1 MTMTM
6 MKTLL
11 QTRATA
17 MIAMI
22 LSWRHTLAMG
32 AAGVLAGVLLLSS
45 TGIARADYGKGA
57 VYQIEISGNCNGPTT
72 CIPGFVQ
79 GYGVWLWAELD
90 ANGTG
95 NYEAADCGHGYGDN
109 AGFHDSG
116 GVQWGS
122 DGTTLTITGA
132 TIFGPNKVPI
142 IITVPARYGH
152 YAESFAQAILVPALG
167 GALPGWAQVQVA
179 P

>member
-1 MTMTM
+1 
-6 MKTLL
+6 MKTLRKRMVRNWRQAL
-11 QTRATA
+11 ALSTA
-17 MIAMI
+17 GI
-22 LSWRHTLAMG
+22 LVGM
-32 AAGVLAGVLLLSS
+32 LLLSG
-45 TGIARADYGKGA
+45 TGTARADYGNGA
-57 VYQIEISGNCNGPTT
+57 VYQIEISGNCNGPTS
-72 CIPGFVQ
+72 CIPGFVR

-95 NYEAADCGHGYGDN
+95 SYEAADCGHGFGDS

-116 GVQWGS
+116 DVQWTS
-122 DGTTLTITGA
+122 DGTTLTLTGA

-142 IITVPARYGH
+142 IVTVPARDGH
-152 YAESFAQAILVPALG
+152 YAEAFAQAILVPALG

>member
-1 MTMTM
+1 MSTTVRRMWR
-6 MKTLL
+6 
-11 QTRATA
+11 RA
-17 MIAMI
+17 
-22 LSWRHTLAMG
+22 LALA
-32 AAGVLAGVLLLSS
+32 AAGASVGLLLMSS
-45 TGIARADYGKGA
+45 GGTARADYGKGA
-57 VYQIEISGNCNGPTT
+57 VYQIEISANCNGPTT

-95 NYEAADCGHGYGDN
+95 NYEAADCGHSYGDN

-116 GVQWGS
+116 DVQWTS

-132 TIFGPNKVPI
+132 TIFGPNTIPI
-142 IITVPARYGH
+142 ILTVPAQYGH
-152 YAESFAQAILVPALG
+152 YPESFAQVVDVPALG
-167 GALPGWAQVQVA
+167 GALPGWAQVQIA

>member
-1 MTMTM
+1 MKMATLL
-6 MKTLL
+6 KTL
-11 QTRATA
+11 TRR
-17 MIAMI
+17 
-22 LSWRHTLAMG
+22 WRRALALLV
-32 AAGVLAGVLLLSS
+32 AGSLAGGLIVSS
-45 TGIARADYGKGA
+45 TGTALADYGPGTQ
-57 VYQIEISGNCNGPTT
+57 YQIEISANCNGPTT

-116 GVQWGS
+116 NVQWTS

-132 TIFGPNKVPI
+132 TIFGPNNVPI
-142 IITVPARYGH
+142 MITVPARYGH
-152 YAESFAQAILVPALG
+152 YAESFAQAILIPALG
-167 GALPGWAQVQVA
+167 GALPGRAQVQVA